1 MIIWINGAFGVGK
14 TQSSYELHRRIPNS
28 FIYDPE
34 NIGLF
39 IRKNIPKELN
49 SGDFQNYSMWREF
62 NFSMLKYIANKYKG
76 IIIVPMTISNP
87 QYFKEIIVQLR
98 NDGFLINHFVL
109 CASKETVLKRLR
121 GRGEGGNSWAAQQ
134 IDSCI
139 KGFSNEIFKQ
149 HIDTEDLSIQGVVE
163 KIALLS
169 NINLLPDN
177 RRKIRKCYDRII
189 TQFKNVRL

>member
-14 TQSSYELHRRIPNS
+14 TQSAYELHRRIPNS